1 MRVAGVNAGTVT
13 DLDINA
19 DKRAVVTVELTG
31 RARRRSATETT
42 CSSEPQ
48 SLIAEYFI
56 DCEPAG
62 PPIARTTT
70 RTIRADIPASQ
81 VTQTVQNDL
90 VQNTLR
96 EPFKRAAALLINEF
110 GTALAGNPEN
120 LNEAIRLGAPALHRA
135 AQGDRRSSPARTRS
149 SAT

>member
-1 MRVAGVNAGTVT
+1 MRIAGVNAGQVT
-13 DLDINA
+13 DLDITPE
-19 DKRAVVTVELTG
+19 KRAVVTVELSGEFGTLG
-31 RARRRSATETT
+31 KDTK

-56 DCEPAG
+56 SCDPAG
-62 PPIARTTT
+62 PPLDDGGT
-70 RTIRADIPASQ
+70 IPASQ

-96 EPFKRAAALLINEF
+96 LPYTQRLQLLINEF
-110 GTALAGNPEN
+110 GTALAGNPDEPQRGDQ
-120 LNEAIRLGAPALHRA
+120 ARRS
-135 AQGDRRSSPARTRS
+135 GDRPAAARSPRSSPRRTGS